1 MSMKDE
7 WGHDQDP
14 RHLPVPAQPDA
25 HYTTGSLQVWDVVD
39 KLGLS
44 WAAGNVLKYL
54 ARYKHKGQDKSDLL
68 KAFDYLCKEAQS
80 ADVNVNKED
89 LIKIIE
95 RHWK

>member
-1 MSMKDE
+1 MATIKEGKNMEEERNLNTVVND
-7 WGHDQDP
+7 D
-14 RHLPVPAQPDA
+14 
-25 HYTTGSLQVWDVVD
+25 HYSRGSLQVWDVVD

-54 ARYKHKGQDKSDLL
+54 ARYKHKGQGKEDLL
-68 KAFDYLCKEAQS
+68 KAFDYLCKEANG
-80 ADVNVNKED
+80 AMAIKKED